1 MFINIGASRSWQ
13 GQPRLAGSFLEGNY
27 NLFMTTSLLNAQR
40 LNWPVNWLD
49 VFGRE
54 APLLL
59 EIGFGGG
66 YFLVD
71 LAQKRPSANVLG
83 VEISLPALDRAQ
95 RKIKTAGLSNV
106 RLLQCDARYLLQA
119 LCAPETLAEVYIN
132 FPDPWPKA
140 RQLHRR
146 LINAQFLH
154 LLATRMQPGGLLD
167 IATDHADYALAIT
180 EALETTPYFR
190 SRLSTTFVT
199 EDNERLRTKYEQ
211 IGLAEGRTC
220 HYYKWARRETAVP
233 NKFPIPKEFPM
244 PHVVLHSPL
253 DLDEIQAQYGR
264 WQVSTGDCHVNFMA
278 LFRAHDEPS
287 LFVET
292 YIKEEP
298 VTQRLGLVIRQREPG
313 NYVISL
319 HELGFPRPTLGVQRA
334 IGQLANW
341 LLGLHKDTKIL
352 HHNLQPD
359 VLQRDVSHA
368 A

>member
-1 MFINIGASRSWQ
+1 
-13 GQPRLAGSFLEGNY
+13 
-27 NLFMTTSLLNAQR
+27 MTTSLLNAQR
-40 LNWPVNWLD
+40 LSWPVNWD
-49 VFGRE
+49 GIFAQE

-66 YFLVD
+66 HFLVD

-95 RKIKTAGLSNV
+95 RKIKTARLGNV
-106 RLLQCDARYLLQA
+106 RLLQSDARYLLQA
-119 LCAPETLAEVYIN
+119 LCAPESLAEVYIN

-146 LINAQFLH
+146 LINLDFLH
-154 LLATRMQPGGLLD
+154 LLATRMVPGGLLE

-180 EALETTPYFR
+180 EALEATPYFH
-190 SRLSTTFVT
+190 SRLTTTFMM

-211 IGLAEGRTC
+211 IGLDEGRTC
-220 HYYKWARRETAVP
+220 QYYKWARREAAVP
-233 NKFPIPKEFPM
+233 NEFPIPKEFPM
-244 PHVVLHSPL
+244 PHIVLHSPL
-253 DLDEIQAQYGR
+253 DLDAIQAKYGR
-264 WQVSTGDCHVNFMA
+264 WQISTEECHINFME
-278 LFRAHDEPS
+278 LFRAKAEEA

-319 HELGFPRPTLGVQRA
+319 HELGFPRPTIGVQRA

-341 LLGLHKDTKIL
+341 LLGLHEEAKIL
-352 HHNLQPD
+352 YHNLQPD
-359 VLQRDVSHA
+359 VLERDVSHA

>member
-1 MFINIGASRSWQ
+1 
-13 GQPRLAGSFLEGNY
+13 
-27 NLFMTTSLLNAQR
+27 MTSSLLNAQ
-40 LNWPVNWLD
+40 LLGWPVNWREI
-49 VFGRE
+49 FGRE

-66 YFLVD
+66 HFLVD

-95 RKIKTAGLSNV
+95 RKIKTAALTNV
-106 RLLQCDARYLLQA
+106 RLLQSDARYLLQA
-119 LCAPETLAEVYIN
+119 LCALESIEEVYIN

-146 LINAQFLH
+146 LINVDFLH
-154 LLATRMQPGGLLD
+154 LLATRMMPNGLLD
-167 IATDHADYALAIT
+167 IATDHADYAQAIT
-180 EALETTPYFR
+180 EALEATPYFR
-190 SRLSTTFVT
+190 SRLSTTFVM

-211 IGLAEGRTC
+211 IGLDEGRTC
-220 HYYKWARRETAVP
+220 HYYKWVRCKTAVS

-253 DLDEIQAQYGR
+253 DLDAIQAKYGR
-264 WQVSTGDCHVNFMA
+264 WQVSIADCHISFME
-278 LFRAHDEPS
+278 LFRAHEGEA

-292 YIKEEP
+292 YLKEEP
-298 VTQRLGLVIRQREPG
+298 VTQRLGLMIRQREPG

-319 HELGFPRPTLGVQRA
+319 HELGFPRPTLGVQLA

-341 LLGLHKDTKIL
+341 LLGLHEDTQIL
-352 HHNLQPD
+352 HHNLQPEA
-359 VLQRDVSHA
+359 LALDVSHA
-368 A
+368 T

>member
-1 MFINIGASRSWQ
+1 
-13 GQPRLAGSFLEGNY
+13 
-27 NLFMTTSLLNAQR
+27 MTSSLLQNHLLSWPA
-40 LNWPVNWLD
+40 NWTA

-54 APLLL
+54 APLLI

-66 YFLVD
+66 HFLVN

-95 RKIKTAGLSNV
+95 RKLKTAALNHV
-106 RLLQCDARYLLQA
+106 RLLQSDARFLLQV
-119 LCAPETLAEVYIN
+119 LCAPESVAEVYIN

-146 LINAQFLH
+146 LINLDFLH
-154 LLATRMQPGGLLD
+154 LLATRLKPGGLLE

-180 EALETTPYFR
+180 EALETTPYFH
-190 SRLSTTFVT
+190 SRLPATFVT

-220 HYYKWARRETAVP
+220 HYYKWARCETAVP
-233 NKFPIPKEFPM
+233 NQFPIPKEFPM

-253 DLDEIQAQYGR
+253 NLDVIQASYGR
-264 WQVSTGDCHVNFMA
+264 WQISTDDCHISFME
-278 LFRAHDEPS
+278 LFRAHEGDV
-287 LFVET
+287 LFVEV

-298 VTQRLGLVIRQREPG
+298 LSQRLGLVIRQREPG
-313 NYVISL
+313 NFVISL

-334 IGQLANW
+334 IGQLATW
-341 LLGLHKDTKIL
+341 LLGLHGDAKIL
-352 HHNLQPD
+352 HHNLQPE

-368 A
+368 T

>member
-1 MFINIGASRSWQ
+1 
-13 GQPRLAGSFLEGNY
+13 
-27 NLFMTTSLLNAQR
+27 MTTSLLNAQR
-40 LNWPVNWLD
+40 LSWPVNWD
-49 VFGRE
+49 GIFAQE

-66 YFLVD
+66 HFLVD

-95 RKIKTAGLSNV
+95 RKVKTAGLRNV

-119 LCAPETLAEVYIN
+119 LCAPESLAEVTIN

-146 LINAQFLH
+146 LINVEFLH
-154 LLATRMQPGGLLD
+154 LLATRLQHGGLLE
-167 IATDHADYALAIT
+167 IATDHADYAMVIT
-180 EALETTPYFR
+180 EALEATPTFR

-199 EDNERLRTKYEQ
+199 EDNARLRTKYEQ
-211 IGLAEGRTC
+211 IGLDEGRTC
-220 HYYKWARRETAVP
+220 HYYKWARRETAPSTGSGQAVP
-233 NKFPIPKEFPM
+233 NEFPIPKEFPM
-244 PHVVLHSPL
+244 PHAVLYSPL
-253 DLDEIQAQYGR
+253 DLDAIQAKYGR
-264 WQVSTGDCHVNFMA
+264 WQISTEECHINFME
-278 LFRAHDEPS
+278 LFRAHEEPS

-298 VTQRLGLVIRQREPG
+298 VTQRLGLVIRQRESG

-319 HELGFPRPTLGVQRA
+319 HELGFPRPTIGVQWA

-341 LLGLHKDTKIL
+341 LLGLHEEAKIL

-359 VLQRDVSHA
+359 VLERDVSHA

>member
-1 MFINIGASRSWQ
+1 MGFGIFWFST
-13 GQPRLAGSFLEGNY
+13 Y
-27 NLFMTTSLLNAQR
+27 NLPMTTPLLNAQQ
-40 LNWPVNWLD
+40 LNWPVNWENIFD
-49 VFGRE
+49 RK

-66 YFLVD
+66 HFLVD
-71 LAQKRPSANVLG
+71 LAQKRPSTNILG

-95 RKIKTAGLSNV
+95 RKIKTGALSNV
-106 RLLQCDARYLLQA
+106 RLLQSDARYLLQA
-119 LCAPETLAEVYIN
+119 LCAPEALAEVYIN

-146 LINAQFLH
+146 LINVDFLH
-154 LLATRMQPGGLLD
+154 LLATRMVPGGLLE

-180 EALETTPYFR
+180 EALETTPYFH
-190 SRLSTTFVT
+190 SRLPTTFVT

-220 HYYKWARRETAVP
+220 HYYKWARCETAVP
-233 NKFPIPKEFPM
+233 NEFPIPKEFPM
-244 PHVVLHSPL
+244 PHVVLQSPL
-253 DLDEIQAQYGR
+253 DLDAIQARYGR
-264 WQVSTGDCHVNFMA
+264 WQFSSGDCHVNFME
-278 LFRAHDEPS
+278 LFRAKAEDA

-292 YIKEEP
+292 YIKEAP
-298 VTQRLGLVIRQREPG
+298 IAQRLGLVIRQREPG

-334 IGQLANW
+334 IGQLATW
-341 LLGLHKDTKIL
+341 LLGLHEDAHIL

-359 VLQRDVSHA
+359 VWELDVSHA
-368 A
+368 T

>member
-1 MFINIGASRSWQ
+1 
-13 GQPRLAGSFLEGNY
+13 
-27 NLFMTTSLLNAQR
+27 MTSSLLPAPQ
-40 LNWPVNWLD
+40 LSWPVNWRD
-49 VFGRE
+49 IFGRE

-66 YFLVD
+66 HFLVD

-83 VEISLPALDRAQ
+83 VEISLPALDRAR
-95 RKIKTAGLSNV
+95 RKIKTGGLGNV
-106 RLLQCDARYLLQA
+106 RLLQSDARYLLQA
-119 LCAPETLAEVYIN
+119 LCAPDSLAEVYIN

-146 LINAQFLH
+146 LINVDFLH
-154 LLATRMQPGGLLD
+154 LLATRMVPGGLLD

-180 EALETTPYFR
+180 EALEATPYFR
-190 SRLSTTFVT
+190 SRLATTFVT

-211 IGLAEGRTC
+211 IGLAEGRIC
-220 HYYKWARRETAVP
+220 HYYKWARRKTAPSTGSGQAVP
-233 NKFPIPKEFPM
+233 NQYPIPKEFPM

-253 DLDEIQAQYGR
+253 NLDEIQAQYGR
-264 WQVSTGDCHVNFMA
+264 WQFSVDDCHINFME
-278 LFRAHDEPS
+278 LFRAKAEDA

-334 IGQLANW
+334 IGQLATW
-341 LLGLHKDTKIL
+341 LLGLHEEATLL
-352 HHNLQPD
+352 HHNLQPE
-359 VLQRDVSHA
+359 VLQREVNHA

>member
-1 MFINIGASRSWQ
+1 
-13 GQPRLAGSFLEGNY
+13 
-27 NLFMTTSLLNAQR
+27 MTTALLHAQH
-40 LNWPVNWLD
+40 LSWPVNWHD
-49 VFGRE
+49 IFARE

-66 YFLVD
+66 HFLVD
-71 LAQKRPSANVLG
+71 LAQRRPSANVLG
-83 VEISLPALDRAQ
+83 VEISLPALDKAQ
-95 RKIKTAGLSNV
+95 RKIKTAAITNV
-106 RLLQCDARYLLQA
+106 RLLQSNARYLLQA
-119 LCAPETLAEVYIN
+119 LCAPESVTEVYIN

-146 LINAQFLH
+146 LIDGDFLH
-154 LLATRMQPGGLLD
+154 LLATRMVSGGLLE

-180 EALETTPYFR
+180 EALEATSYFR
-190 SRLSTTFVT
+190 SKLPTTFVT
-199 EDNERLRTKYEQ
+199 ENKERLPTKYEQ

-220 HYYKWARRETAVP
+220 HYYKWLRVDTAVP
-233 NKFPIPKEFPM
+233 NSFPIPKEFPM

-253 DLDEIQAQYGR
+253 DLDEIQARYGR
-264 WQVSTGDCHVNFMA
+264 WRVSIADCHINFME
-278 LFRAHDEPS
+278 LFRAKAEKA

-298 VTQRLGLVIRQREPG
+298 VTQRLGLVVRQREPG

-319 HELGFPRPTLGVQRA
+319 HELGFPRPTFGVQLA
-334 IGQLANW
+334 IGQLASW
-341 LLGLHKDTKIL
+341 LLGLHEEARIL

-359 VLQRDVSHA
+359 VLEWDVSHA